1 MIEFKKSVSFIDN
14 SNWLYFAHHEFSI
27 FSLDKNEIVYCEKE
41 PFGKRYNQISKIVY
55 SEKHNR
61 VIVIS
66 FRGDFCIYQIDHK
79 SSKVVK
85 AFIHIQKGNFYC
97 SDARPIRLEKDY
109 IIVTIERKEECFFR
123 SIFFDGKITDSE
135 YFSPMKLANSIP
147 LDVFS
152 KTIGNQLITIEIKW
166 KIQTVDF
173 KGLAELDLP
182 FISGYVFDNGREKI
196 NINFDESFIKQN
208 ELIHLSSFNDSYVS
222 FVSTKRSMFGS
233 LIVLPIKKD

>member
-1 MIEFKKSVSFIDN
+1 MIEFKKSSVSFIDDQ
-14 SNWLYFAHHEFSI
+14 NWIYFGHHEFNI
-27 FSLDKNEIVYCEKE
+27 FSLDANEMIYGEKE

-55 SEKHNR
+55 SEKHNK

-79 SSKVVK
+79 SRKVVK
-85 AFIHIQKGNFYC
+85 AFVHIQKGNFYC
-97 SDARPIRLEKDY
+97 SDARPIRLEKDC

-123 SIFFDGKITDSE
+123 SIFFDGNIVDSE
-135 YFSPMKLANSIP
+135 YFSPMKLPNSIS

-196 NINFDESFIKQN
+196 NINFDDSFVSKN
-208 ELIHLSSFNDSYVS
+208 KLISLRSFNASFVS
-222 FVSTKRSMFGS
+222 FVTMKCS
-233 LIVLPIKKD
+233 LIVLPIKSN